1 MMLTF
6 VSFLAMKNTYNLR
19 SIAAKAIGQVLDQ
32 GQSLSTVLPGLQKSI
47 SDKDRALL
55 QELCFGTL
63 RVLPQLEWCIKQL
76 MARPMTGKQRPLH
89 YLLMIGLYQLIHTR
103 IPAHA
108 VLAETVEGAVALKRP
123 QLKGLI
129 NGVLRQFQRQQEELL
144 QRAANT
150 ESRYLH
156 PGWLV
161 TRLKKAYP
169 QQWEEIL
176 LANNQRPPMWLRV
189 NRMHHT
195 RAEYLTLLEQAGI
208 EAVPHAY
215 YPDAVRLAVPC
226 PVTALPGFEEGWATV
241 QDASAQGCVEF
252 LDPQNGQQILDLC
265 AAPGG
270 KTTHILEAAPKAH
283 VLAIDI
289 DEQRLARVNEN
300 LQRLKLHAEVRVGD
314 GREPATWA
322 GDRMF
327 DRILLDA
334 PCSATGVIR
343 RHPDIKWLRRDS
355 DIAELAALQLE
366 ILDAIWPRLKN
377 GGVMVYATCSILPEE
392 NSEQISAFLARHKD
406 AQLVETGDKNQ
417 PGKQNLPH
425 ADDGDGF
432 FYAKL
437 IKC

>member
-144 QRAANT
+144 QRAVNT

-195 RAEYLTLLEQAGI
+195 RDEYLALLEQAGI
-208 EAVPHAY
+208 EAAPHAY
-215 YPDAVRLAVPC
+215 YPDAVRLVVPC

-283 VLAIDI
+283 VLAIDS
-289 DEQRLARVNEN
+289 DEQRLTRVNEN